1 MDTPSPTTA
10 SPTTYCILNI
20 DNNTESDVI
29 KHHMP
34 FLRDSSVKNCG
45 IKIKLHRDY
54 VREPDVIVY
63 FQGELYNTSSILRI
77 LDMSEETP
85 VENMIIQLYKK
96 YGMQYTLQILDGSFM
111 MILFDYYYLNDVSK
125 IYVVRDIFGR
135 FPIYLHRLNHWI
147 MLDDSSK
154 TRFNDTQPA
163 ANSVEK
169 KSPGLCGFLK
179 NYKIVA
185 ENVNHPLE
193 LLPSHYYVFEL
204 SSKISTK
211 WKQTENICYYMLP
224 ITVFLFQN
232 DTANIV
238 MYKCLLMRCLE
249 TILQKYYPDGNS
261 AVISKK
267 LLGKFWEKSESEQ
280 NILLENQM
288 VFSAKNT
295 LAKFQV
301 DIPTSMFLFDSAVR
315 KSFFEWGVGGL
326 GDNGRV
332 TFEKGVKY
340 VFFDKE
346 FISFYFSVPLEIRY
360 YHHNELFSQ
369 DTGPDSRTMK
379 SV

>member
-1 MDTPSPTTA
+1 MDMMDIANPVPTTA

-29 KHHMP
+29 KHHIP

-63 FQGELYNTSSILRI
+63 FQGELYNTLSILRI

-154 TRFNDTQPA
+154 TRFNDTQRV
-163 ANSVEK
+163 ANSVE
-169 KSPGLCGFLK
+169 LCGFLK

-224 ITVFLFQN
+224 ITVFLFPN

-267 LLGKFWEKSESEQ
+267 LLGKFWERSMSEQ
-280 NILLENQM
+280 SILLENQM
-288 VFSAKNT
+288 VVSAKNS

-301 DIPTSMFLFDSAVR
+301 DIHTSMFLFDSAVR
-315 KSFFEWGVGGL
+315 KSFFE
-326 GDNGRV
+326 GDNDRV

-369 DTGPDSRTMK
+369 DTGPESRTKK

>member
-1 MDTPSPTTA
+1 MDTPIST
-10 SPTTYCILNI
+10 TTYCILNI

-29 KHHMP
+29 KHHIP

-63 FQGELYNTSSILRI
+63 FQGELYNTLSILRI
-77 LDMSEETP
+77 LDMPEETP

-96 YGMQYTLQILDGSFM
+96 HGMQYTLQILDGSFM
-111 MILFDYYYLNDVSK
+111 MILFDYYYLYDVSK

-154 TRFNDTQPA
+154 TRFNNTQPA
-163 ANSVEK
+163 ANSVE
-169 KSPGLCGFLK
+169 LCGVLK

-224 ITVFLFQN
+224 ITVFLFPN
-232 DTANIV
+232 DTTHII
-238 MYKCLLMRCLE
+238 MYQCLLMRCLE

-261 AVISKK
+261 DVISKK
-267 LLGKFWEKSESEQ
+267 LLGKFWGSKESQ
-280 NILLENQM
+280 NIWLENQA
-288 VFSAKNT
+288 VVSAKNS
-295 LAKFQV
+295 LAQFRV
-301 DIPTSMFLFDSAVR
+301 DIHTSMFQFDSAVR
-315 KSFFEWGVGGL
+315 KSFFEGDVGGVV
-326 GDNGRV
+326 DNCRV

-369 DTGPDSRTMK
+369 DTGPHSRTMK

>member
-1 MDTPSPTTA
+1 MDTPVPTTA
-10 SPTTYCILNI
+10 SPMTYCILNI

-63 FQGELYNTSSILRI
+63 FKGELYNTLSILRI

-85 VENMIIQLYKK
+85 IENMIIQLYKK

-163 ANSVEK
+163 VNPVEK

-224 ITVFLFQN
+224 ITVFLFPN

-267 LLGKFWEKSESEQ
+267 LLGKFWERSEPEQ
-280 NILLENQM
+280 NILLENQ
-288 VFSAKNT
+288 VVVSAKNS

-301 DIPTSMFLFDSAVR
+301 DIHTSMFLFDSAVR
-315 KSFFEWGVGGL
+315 KSFFEGGVA
-326 GDNGRV
+326 
-332 TFEKGVKY
+332 FEKGVKY

-360 YHHNELFSQ
+360 YHHNELFYQ
-369 DTGPDSRTMK
+369 NTGPESRTMK

>member
-1 MDTPSPTTA
+1 MDIMDIANPEPTTA
-10 SPTTYCILNI
+10 SPMTYCILNI

-29 KHHMP
+29 KHHIP

-63 FQGELYNTSSILRI
+63 FQGELYNTLSILRI

-163 ANSVEK
+163 VNSVEK

-211 WKQTENICYYMLP
+211 WKQTENTCYYMLP
-224 ITVFLFQN
+224 ITVFLFPN

-238 MYKCLLMRCLE
+238 MYKCLLMRSLE
-249 TILQKYYPDGNS
+249 SILQKYYPDGKS

-267 LLGKFWEKSESEQ
+267 LLGKFWERSESEQ

-288 VFSAKNT
+288 VVSAKNS

-301 DIPTSMFLFDSAVR
+301 DIHTSMFLFDSAVR
-315 KSFFEWGVGGL
+315 KSFFEGGVA
-326 GDNGRV
+326 
-332 TFEKGVKY
+332 FEKGVKY

-369 DTGPDSRTMK
+369 DTGPESRTMK